1 MSHARVFLAVIAG
14 LGFVAALTVAVNGQ
28 IPIDRVLKRVA
39 VPSAG
44 GQRGLVDIVGFP
56 QTAEQMTAI
65 GEMCERL
72 EKDEIAAVQQRHG
85 FSPATKL
92 VAGWCPH
99 DDYMLAGRV
108 YAHVERYIKAKTVI
122 LIGNA
127 HWSEAFGVREKL
139 VFDDFERWRGPYAPV
154 RVSPIRAEILAHLSP
169 ESSIVNRSMV
179 ETEHSLEALVPFLQ
193 YYNRSVEIVPILVPV
208 MPWDQIQARAADLAR
223 AIGTVMTSH
232 HWKLGE
238 DVAILVSGDGQHYGD
253 YGWSYYDYHP
263 FGCDAPGYQQA
274 MELDHRLVSSYMA
287 GPVES
292 SRIKA
297 LFSELVDQDDV
308 GKYKITW
315 CGRFAVP
322 LGITMAGM
330 LTQALEHRALT
341 GYPLRE
347 GTSLAFPRLPLETM
361 KLGLTGDANLHHFV
375 TYQAVG
381 FK

>member
-1 MSHARVFLAVIAG
+1 MPHVRLVLAGAAG
-14 LGFVAALTVAVNGQ
+14 LGLFLVLVAVVHGQ
-28 IPIDRVLKRVA
+28 IPMDRVLQRVA
-39 VPSAG
+39 VPSVG
-44 GQRGLVDIVGFP
+44 SLRGLVDIVGFP

-72 EKDEIAAVQQRHG
+72 EKDEIAAVQKRDG

-108 YAHVERYIKAKTVI
+108 YAHVQRYMKAKTVI

-127 HWSEAFGVREKL
+127 HWSETFGVRGTL
-139 VFDDFERWRGPYAPV
+139 VFDDFEQWRGPYAPV
-154 RVSPIRAEILAHLSP
+154 RVSPIRAEILARLAPGSAV
-169 ESSIVNRSMV
+169 VNRRMV

-208 MPWDQIQARAADLAR
+208 MPWGQLQARAAELAQ
-223 AIGTVMTSH
+223 AIGAVMTARG
-232 HWKLGE
+232 WKLGE

-253 YGWSYYDYHP
+253 YGWSYYDFHP
-263 FGCDAPGYQQA
+263 FGCDGPGYQKA
-274 MELDHRLVSSYMA
+274 LELDHRLVSSYLA
-287 GPVES
+287 GRVEGA
-292 SRIKA
+292 RLEA
-297 LFSELVDQDDV
+297 LFGELVNQADPTQ
-308 GKYKITW
+308 YKVTW

-322 LGITMAGM
+322 FGIDVAGL

-341 GYPLRE
+341 GYPLRD
-347 GTSLAFPRLPLETM
+347 GTSLAFPWLPLESM